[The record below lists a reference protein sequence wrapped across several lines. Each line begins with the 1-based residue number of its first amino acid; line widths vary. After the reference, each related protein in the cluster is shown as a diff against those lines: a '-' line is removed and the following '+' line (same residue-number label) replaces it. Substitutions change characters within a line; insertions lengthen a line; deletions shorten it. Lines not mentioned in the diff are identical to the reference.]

1 MLSLNMAAALAKAG
15 KRVGLVDM
23 NLLTPSLH
31 ISLGIAAEQIGYTI
45 QDYLAGICEAQHLPI
60 DVTARLD
67 EKLSGKLFFVAA
79 RSDISVQRLP
89 REAYPAERLLEGY
102 MALSDY
108 AKLDILLIDCEA
120 GLTEVTLPAVA
131 AADMLLV
138 VMRLDQHDYQG
149 TGVAIDVA
157 TTLDVP
163 DIGLVVNMVTSE
175 HDPLE
180 VARKIQDTYKRPV
193 RAVLPHSRTALA
205 LAEREMVVLKAPEHP
220 LAEGI
225 VELTQYCLTMS
236 KKTASNSAIDSS
248 TLHQS
253 ARH

>member
-1 MLSLNMAAALAKAG
+1 MAAALVKAG

-45 QDYLAGICEAQHLPI
+45 QDYLSGICEAQHLPL
-60 DVTARLD
+60 DVTARLAD
-67 EKLSGKLFFVAA
+67 QIDGKLFFVAA
-79 RSDISVQRLP
+79 RSDMSVQRLP
-89 REAYPAERLLEGY
+89 REVYPTERLLEGY
-102 MALSDY
+102 IALNDF
-108 AKLDILLIDCEA
+108 ANLDILLIDCEA

-138 VMRLDQHDYQG
+138 MMRLDQHDYQG

-163 DIGLVVNMVTSE
+163 DIGLVVNMVSSE
-175 HDPLE
+175 HDSHE
-180 VARKIQDTYKRPV
+180 VTRKIQDTYKCPV

-220 LAEGI
+220 LTEGI
-225 VELTQYCLTMS
+225 AKLTQYCLRMS
-236 KKTASNSAIDSS
+236 KEPTANSAVDPSA
-248 TLHQS
+248 LHQS
-253 ARH
+253 AQS

>member
-1 MLSLNMAAALAKAG
+1 MAAALVKAG
-15 KRVGLVDM
+15 KRIGLVDM

-45 QDYLAGICEAQHLPI
+45 QDYLAGVCEVKHLPI
-60 DVTARLD
+60 DVTARLG
-67 EKLSGKLFFVAA
+67 ERLPGKLFFVAA
-79 RSDISVQRLP
+79 RSDMSVQRLP

-102 MALSDY
+102 LALNDH
-108 AKLDILLIDCEA
+108 ANLDMLLIDCEA

-163 DIGLVVNMVTSE
+163 DISLVVNMVTGE
-175 HDPLE
+175 HDVLE
-180 VARKIQDTYKRPV
+180 VAGKIHDAYKCPV

-205 LAEREMVVLKAPEHP
+205 LAEREMVVLNAPEHS
-220 LAEGI
+220 LAQGI
-225 VELTQYCLTMS
+225 DKLIQYCLTMS
-236 KKTASNSAIDSS
+236 KELITDSAMDHNV
-248 TLHQS
+248 LRQS
-253 ARH
+253 ARS